1 MTQGLSERQREIL
14 CEVVELYLSKGE
26 PVASAT
32 VSRSSSLAL
41 SSATIRNIMAE
52 LEELGLLVQPHTS
65 AGRVPS
71 DCGIRFYVDKVLQR
85 PQLPE
90 SEVRRLRDKVAVD
103 GPLEEV
109 LAHVSRVLADTTAE
123 VGIALVPTSGHA
135 TLRSIHFAKVS
146 AQRVLGI
153 VVTTGGLVDSRLLSV
168 DRDYQPIELERIS
181 NYCSESY
188 AGMTLE
194 EIRSRLLALMAE
206 ERARCDDVLAGVIEL
221 GRRAVDGEIGTQ
233 GELFLEGADHLFER
247 AAPAHLEVLPRL
259 FAAFADKAV
268 LLNLLND
275 YLAASG
281 PLVVIG
287 SEFALAG
294 SDDLGLIV
302 RSFQCE
308 SGERGLVGV
317 IGLKRMDYPRI
328 IPIVDFVGKRVAKV
342 GRAAGGFDER

>member
-1 MTQGLSERQREIL
+1 VTLVRPTTRAARAAARGDL
-14 CEVVELYLSKGE
+14 
-26 PVASAT
+26 
-32 VSRSSSLAL
+32 
-41 SSATIRNIMAE
+41 ATIAAIST
-52 LEELGLLVQPHTS
+52 PS
-65 AGRVPS
+65 ADIARAIP
-71 DCGIRFYVDKVLQR
+71 IPQR
-85 PQLPE
+85 PAPTTTQLAHTRAWY
-90 SEVRRLRDKVAVD
+90 SIVGMGWVGWGSRAEVRRLRDKVAVD